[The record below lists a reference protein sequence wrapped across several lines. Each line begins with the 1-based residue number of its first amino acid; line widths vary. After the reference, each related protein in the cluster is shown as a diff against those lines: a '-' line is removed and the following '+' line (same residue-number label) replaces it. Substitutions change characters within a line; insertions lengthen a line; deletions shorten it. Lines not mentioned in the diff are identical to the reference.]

1 MHWLD
6 LASRGVQEFLLSAT
20 IHTYLFIVQECIQQ
34 TVCQHGA
41 SMSGVSPRPLPPHP
55 QPVSQNKGSN
65 MCCSPAGPP
74 VSTQLRCPG
83 AGNLITNIDLS
94 PPCEPV
100 LVSCY
105 PAPHHC
111 PCPSRGYNEDVTGH
125 LIGTGHHT
133 VRPTPCKHN
142 LQEDHVYT
150 VRGEAVST

>member
-1 MHWLD
+1 MVRFSFKRCPRV
-6 LASRGVQEFLLSAT
+6 LAICDYTHISIYTLQD
-20 IHTYLFIVQECIQQ
+20 CIQQ
-34 TVCQHGA
+34 TVCHHGA
-41 SMSGVSPRPLPPHP
+41 SMSGVSPHQHLPPHTP
-55 QPVSQNKGSN
+55 SVRTKGQT
-65 MCCSPAGPP
+65 CAAAPLGRP

-133 VRPTPCKHN
+133 VRPTPCKHT
-142 LQEDHVYT
+142 LLEDHVYT

>member
-1 MHWLD
+1 MSKSSCYLR
-6 LASRGVQEFLLSAT
+6 LYTL
-20 IHTYLFIVQECIQQ
+20 YLFILQDCIQQ
-34 TVCQHGA
+34 TVCHHGA
-41 SMSGVSPRPLPPHP
+41 SMSGVSPSPPHNP
-55 QPVSQNKGSN
+55 SVRTKGQT
-65 MCCSPAGPP
+65 CAAAPLGRP

-133 VRPTPCKHN
+133 VRPTPCKHT
-142 LQEDHVYT
+142 LLEDHVR
-150 VRGEAVST
+150 RGGVHLGRHSVHMGAPQYR